1 MIKIAVVHGPNLDL
15 LGLREPALYG
25 THTLEQINE
34 AMNGEAKQIG
44 AELRITHSNH
54 EGEIVEAVHDAHQW
68 AQGIVINAAA
78 YTHTSVAIRDAIE
91 AVRLPT
97 VEVHL
102 SNVHAREAFRQRS
115 LIAEVCAGQISGFG
129 AMSYLLALRALT
141 YLVRQA
147 AAE

>member
-1 MIKIAVVHGPNLDL
+1 MINVVVIHGPNLGM

-34 AMNGEAKQIG
+34 ALEDEAKDLG
-44 AELRITHSNH
+44 VELRVMQSDH
-54 EGEIVEAVHDAHQW
+54 EGEIVEAIHNAHGW

-102 SNVHAREAFRQRS
+102 SNVHARESFRHRS
-115 LIAEVCAGQISGFG
+115 LIAAVCAGQVCGFG
-129 AMSYLLALRALT
+129 AMSYLLGLRAVS
-141 YLVRQA
+141 YLVQHGSP
-147 AAE
+147 

>member
-1 MIKIAVVHGPNLDL
+1 M

-34 AMNGEAKQIG
+34 TLEQEAK
-44 AELRITHSNH
+44 ELGVEVRITQSDH
-54 EGEIVEAVHDAHQW
+54 EGDIVEAVHDAHEW
-68 AQGIVINAAA
+68 AHGIVINAAA

-91 AVRLPT
+91 TVRLPT

-102 SNVHAREAFRQRS
+102 SNVHAREAFRRRS

-129 AMSYLLALRALT
+129 GMSYLLGLRAVT
-141 YLVRQA
+141 YLVQQGA
-147 AAE
+147 P

>member
-1 MIKIAVVHGPNLDL
+1 MINVVVIHGPNLRM

-34 AMNGEAKQIG
+34 ALEDEAKDLG
-44 AELRITHSNH
+44 VELRLLQSDH
-54 EGEIVEAVHDAHQW
+54 EGEIVEAIHNAHGW
-68 AQGIVINAAA
+68 AQGIVINAAG

-102 SNVHAREAFRQRS
+102 SNVHAREEFRHRS
-115 LIAEVCAGQISGFG
+115 LIAAVCAGQVCGFG
-129 AMSYLLALRALT
+129 AMSYLLGLRAVS
-141 YLVRQA
+141 YLVQHGSP
-147 AAE
+147 

>member
-1 MIKIAVVHGPNLDL
+1 MTNVLVIHGPNLNL

-34 AMNGEAKQIG
+34 ALQREAEELG
-44 AELRITHSNH
+44 VELRITQSNH
-54 EGEIVEAVHDAHQW
+54 EGEIVEAIQGAHGW
-68 AQGIVINAAA
+68 AHGIVMNPAG

-102 SNVHAREAFRQRS
+102 SNIHAREGFRQRS
-115 LIAEVCAGQISGFG
+115 VTAEVCAGQISGFG
-129 AMSYLLALRALT
+129 VMSYLLGLRAVA
-141 YLVRQA
+141 YLVQQSTG
-147 AAE
+147 

>member
-1 MIKIAVVHGPNLDL
+1 MINVAVIHGPNLQM

-34 AMNGEAKQIG
+34 ALADEAKQLG
-44 AELRITHSNH
+44 VELRIMQSDH
-54 EGEIVEAVHDAHQW
+54 EGDIVAAIHDAHGD
-68 AQGIVINAAA
+68 AHGIVINAAA

-102 SNVHAREAFRQRS
+102 SNIHAREPFRQRS
-115 LIAEVCAGQISGFG
+115 LLADVCAGQISGFG
-129 AMSYLLALRALT
+129 AMSYLLGLRAVT
-141 YLVRQA
+141 YLVQQA
-147 AAE
+147 AP

>member
-129 AMSYLLALRALT
+129 AMSYLLALRALM